1 MKHPETLTEAL
12 LHELLDRVDGAF
24 AAALGTLEGLL
35 VEGVGRRRV
44 DLEAAVAEHAAL
56 LRQARAAYAGSLG
69 TPRVE
74 ELLVGGHPVVG
85 YARMVRPSGSPS
97 RTVSSPRGPTD
108 LFLLLLLSAEG
119 NLGQA
124 RFQAAKAAD
133 KLAEVAG
140 WLT

>member
-1 MKHPETLTEAL
+1 MRQPEAPTETL
-12 LHELLDRVDGAF
+12 LHELLTRVDGAF

-56 LRQARAAYAGSLG
+56 LRQAQAAYAGSLF

-85 YARMVRPSGSPS
+85 YARMVGARSPS
-97 RTVSSPRGPTD
+97 REGKG
-108 LFLLLLLSAEG
+108 LFLLLLLEAGG

-124 RFQAAKAAD
+124 RRQAAKAAER
-133 KLAEVAG
+133 LLEVAG

>member
-1 MKHPETLTEAL
+1 MKRPESPTETLL
-12 LHELLDRVDGAF
+12 QDLLDRVDGAF
-24 AAALGTLEGLL
+24 AAAIGTLEGLL

-85 YARMVRPSGSPS
+85 YARMVRAGSTS
-97 RTVSSPRGPTD
+97 REGWAFRQGSSD
-108 LFLLLLLSAEG
+108 LFLLLLLEAEG

-124 RFQAAKAAD
+124 RWQTAKARER
-133 KLAEVAG
+133 LWEVAG

>member
-1 MKHPETLTEAL
+1 MKRPETPTETL

-24 AAALGTLEGLL
+24 AVALGTLEGLL

-85 YARMVRPSGSPS
+85 YARMVRAGSSS
-97 RTVSSPRGPTD
+97 REGFSSRRGPLD
-108 LFLLLLLSAEG
+108 LFLLLLLEAGG

-124 RFQAAKAAD
+124 RWQTAKATER
-133 KLAEVAG
+133 LAEVAG